1 MKIQDLMTWEV
12 DACTPDSDLG
22 SAAMIMWRKDCGFV
36 PVIER
41 DARKLVGVITD
52 RDICMAT
59 ATQRRDPYSLRVG
72 DVMSKRLFTCSPA
85 DDARAALRIM
95 KEGQVRRLPVVDPKG
110 ILQGVISFND
120 LALVAQRTA
129 RPGEGL
135 TYADVMEA
143 FQGVSK
149 HRIQKEIVE
158 AVPA

>member
-1 MKIQDLMTWEV
+1 
-12 DACTPDSDLG
+12 
-22 SAAMIMWRKDCGFV
+22 MIMWRKDCGFV

-72 DVMSKRLFTCSPA
+72 DVMSKKLFTCSPA
-85 DDARAALRIM
+85 DDARVALRIM

-120 LALVAQRTA
+120 LALVAQRTG

-135 TYADVMEA
+135 TYADTMEA
-143 FQGVSK
+143 LQAISK
-149 HRIQKEIVE
+149 HRIQRQIME
-158 AVPA
+158 AVSA